1 MPRKRKK
8 LKEKQTN
15 QLPTQSLKI
24 NPSENKLL
32 ERLSNLTRGLFYI
45 SETDAEIM
53 PFIGDK
59 TPCLTQAEIL
69 RQTKSAADAP
79 VAELIFTDFFS
90 RLTKIQDWYGEEE
103 KEIAQK
109 FARLKEFLEQNLKD
123 LKVFKIGRIELD
135 VYIVGLDDKDQI
147 AGIKTKAVET

>member
-8 LKEKQTN
+8 LREKKTN
-15 QLPTQSLKI
+15 QLLTT
-24 NPSENKLL
+24 NPSENKLP
-32 ERLSNLTRGLFYI
+32 ERLKNLTKGLFYI
-45 SETDAEIM
+45 SETDAEIL

-69 RQTKSAADAP
+69 RQTKSAAGAP
-79 VAELIFTDFFS
+79 VAELNFTDFFS
-90 RLTKIQDWYGEEE
+90 RLTEMQDWYGEEE

-109 FARLKEFLEQNLKD
+109 FARLKVFLEQNLKD
-123 LKVFKIGRIELD
+123 LKVLKVGRIKLD
-135 VYIVGLDDKDQI
+135 VYIVGLDDKDQL

>member
-8 LKEKQTN
+8 LKEKNTN
-15 QLPTQSLKI
+15 QLPNQSLKI

-69 RQTKSAADAP
+69 RQTKSAAGAP
-79 VAELIFTDFFS
+79 VAELNFTDFFS
-90 RLTKIQDWYGEEE
+90 RLTEMQDWYGEEE

-109 FARLKEFLEQNLKD
+109 FARLKVFLETTHRKFVYSSDAFLP
-123 LKVFKIGRIELD
+123 IGEYYSTHFYFLPKFPS
-135 VYIVGLDDKDQI
+135 LFS
-147 AGIKTKAVET
+147 TNFS